1 MTTEQLLAEAA
12 EATRAMR
19 QLQDEITALGRD
31 RRRIW
36 GALYHD
42 HGIPQRRIAHAC
54 GVNGQTVHNEIHRDK
69 RKAG

>member
-1 MTTEQLLAEAA
+1 MTTEQLLTEAA

-19 QLQDEITALGRD
+19 QHQDDIASLGAE

-36 GALYHD
+36 CALYNE
-42 HGIPQRRIAHAC
+42 HGIPQRRIALAC